1 MRCRKARTLEL
12 DDVVIIIRS
21 RRCEGSGSFL
31 SGGLAVKEG
40 ITSHAT
46 QEIQG
51 LTGRGRVVVCR
62 WDRCL
67 KVFLRDVRWRTRL
80 ELKELL

>member
-1 MRCRKARTLEL
+1 MWSSSSGPGGEAAAAFCR
-12 DDVVIIIRS
+12 
-21 RRCEGSGSFL
+21 G
-31 SGGLAVKEG
+31 GGLAVKEG
-40 ITSHAT
+40 ITSHAK
-46 QEIQG
+46 QEIQR
-51 LTGRGRVVVCR
+51 LKGRGRVVVRR